1 MFNDFRIWSNQI
13 RIVRLF
19 DTLVTF
25 FSLFAY
31 TTVIRVD
38 HFMTMLYTI
47 TSDFFHCRE
56 KTLCRKFS
64 IKIKSFLLPLN
75 TTTQN

>member
-25 FSLFAY
+25 YSLFAY

-47 TSDFFHCRE
+47 TSDFFHCRKKLYIE
-56 KTLCRKFS
+56 
-64 IKIKSFLLPLN
+64 SFL
-75 TTTQN
+75 